1 MTTLFMLIL
10 LVAVF
15 GAGRLFQWVRDAL
28 GVLNPGGR
36 HSEDRR

>member
-1 MTTLFMLIL
+1 VTTLLVLIL

-15 GAGRLFQWVRDAL
+15 AAGRLFQWVRDAR
-28 GVLNPGGR
+28 GMLNPGGR